1 MSVRAELIRAGLHLF
16 LKRKGDDE
24 PDLVKIRRGVDRTT
38 WWVRNPPRTTRSAK
52 IDASGR
58 PAVRVTTPLS
68 RPDHHILYLHG
79 GGYIYGSPLLYR
91 DLSWRIADAA
101 RAVVWMLDYRL
112 APEHP
117 FPGGARRRRVRL
129 PLAAGAGR
137 RAAAHRGHGRLGRW
151 RPDLWHTPEAS

>member
-58 PAVRVTTPLS
+58 PADR
-68 RPDHHILYLHG
+68 G
-79 GGYIYGSPLLYR
+79 R
-91 DLSWRIADAA
+91 DAS
-101 RAVVWMLDYRL
+101 YL
-112 APEHP
+112 APP
-117 FPGGARRRRVRL
+117 AQIRASGIPAR
-129 PLAAGAGR
+129 GS
-137 RAAAHRGHGRLGRW
+137 HLGYLTAKR
-151 RPDLWHTPEAS
+151 TSGQG